1 MSIVIVHALGLFT
14 PGWVHHYAFPDL
26 GCSVDF
32 NPDPG
37 INSQVPFQSMETI
50 GRNSEVGGVRGD
62 TRVFLPGGSSLGG
75 HAPGLQLPQD
85 RPVWIQA
92 LSLPILSLLASG
104 RSLLPILANLLL
116 VSPSPFGFSD
126 FPSPVWCSQF
136 LMLN

>member
-26 GCSVDF
+26 GCSVGF

-37 INSQVPFQSMETI
+37 FNSQVPFQSMETI

-75 HAPGLQLPQD
+75 HTPGLQLPQD
-85 RPVWIQA
+85 RPVWVQA
-92 LSLPILSLLASG
+92 LGLPTLSLLALDRLFLLFSCLFHHPPLASQIFHHLCG
-104 RSLLPILANLLL
+104 VVNSL
-116 VSPSPFGFSD
+116 
-126 FPSPVWCSQF
+126 C
-136 LMLN
+136 